1 MKSLFISLVLTGLF
15 LSACSEK
22 KPETVVKKDST
33 EKMTIKKDTTL
44 KIKKELKTKSG
55 KTYTIHESKPAFT
68 VSDYMISGTGFM
80 NSSDTIKYSQK
91 DPMTT
96 AMLADLD
103 KNGFEEL
110 YIITK
115 TGDTEY
121 FMNIL
126 GVASPDDKIFGEIV
140 VQEITAADVEKN
152 QKFAGYKGMDSIYF
166 TGSNIIR
173 EFPVFKGGDKIG
185 DPTGGRRKIIYT
197 LKPAGDSYELVI
209 TGSEEVK

>member
-1 MKSLFISLVLTGLF
+1 MKKLFIPVLLTGL
-15 LSACSEK
+15 LISACNEK
-22 KPETVVKKDST
+22 KPETTIKKDST

-44 KIKKELKTKSG
+44 QIKKEMKTKSG
-55 KTYTIHESKPAFT
+55 KIFTINESKPAFT

-121 FMNIL
+121 FMNVI
-126 GVASPDDKIFGEIV
+126 GVASPDDQSLKEIKI
-140 VQEITAADVEKN
+140 QEIAAADMEN
-152 QKFAGYKGMDSIYF
+152 TGKFSGYKGMDSVYIS
-166 TGSNIIR
+166 GSNIIR
-173 EFPVFKGGDKIG
+173 EFPVYKGGDSMSN
-185 DPTGGRRKIIYT
+185 PTGGKRKIIYT
-197 LKPAGDSYELVI
+197 LKPAGDSYQLVI
-209 TGSEEVK
+209 TGSEDMK